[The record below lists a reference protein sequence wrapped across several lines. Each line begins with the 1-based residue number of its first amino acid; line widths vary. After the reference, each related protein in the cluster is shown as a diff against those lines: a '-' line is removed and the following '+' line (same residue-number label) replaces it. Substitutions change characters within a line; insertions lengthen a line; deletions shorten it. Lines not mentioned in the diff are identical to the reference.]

1 MKANNKLSKKQ
12 MRKKQAS
19 VAKKAD
25 LQRKIRLVRNIKRNN
40 LSKTREEDQD
50 LRLMNTKDFL
60 EAISGEEE

>member
-1 MKANNKLSKKQ
+1 

-50 LRLMNTKDFL
+50 LRLLNTKDFL
-60 EAISGEEE
+60 EAINGEEE

>member
-1 MKANNKLSKKQ
+1 MKANNRLSQKQ
-12 MRKKQAS
+12 MRKKQAR

-50 LRLMNTKDFL
+50 LRLLNTKEFL